1 MRFQART
8 ISANNVIRWISI
20 DAPSREEVLRHFER
34 ENLHVLDIRPAK
46 GWIPRGGTKFELL
59 LFCQELYALLSA
71 GLTLLEA
78 LQGLAEKEGGVAPR
92 ALLLRLI
99 TLLQEGNSFSAALQ
113 AHTDHFP
120 QLFIG
125 LIQAAETT
133 GNIAAALVRY
143 IEYQQR
149 VNGVRE
155 KVISAAI
162 YPAILLVVGML
173 VTGFLGGYVVPKFA
187 VIYKDSG
194 RDLPAMSLVLLHW
207 GQFAAAHTQAL
218 LWTGLAIAASST
230 VGLLHLQRSGALSR
244 WVRLLPAIGP
254 WLRLYELSRL
264 YLTLGMLLESGI
276 SVIQSLTMSEAVV
289 SAPVKLQIQRAKEQI
304 MGGEAFSDTLA
315 RHQLTTS
322 ISFRMLR
329 VGERS
334 GQLDSMLLQAAA
346 FYDGTIARFVERFT
360 RALEPI
366 LMTVIGIIVGGIV
379 VLLYLPIFD
388 MASTLQ

>member
-8 ISANNVIRWISI
+8 LSANNVIKWISV
-20 DAPSREEVLRHFER
+20 DAPTREDALRHFEQER
-34 ENLHVLDIRPAK
+34 LHVLDIRASQ
-46 GWIPRGGTKFELL
+46 GWTRRSGARFDLL
-59 LFCQELYALLSA
+59 LFCQELHALLSA

-78 LQGLAEKEGGVAPR
+78 LQGLAEKEGGTSSR

-99 TLLQEGNSFSAALQ
+99 TLIQEGNSFSATLKTQ
-113 AHTDHFP
+113 SKHFP
-120 QLFIG
+120 ELFIG

-143 IEYQQR
+143 IDYQQR

-155 KVISAAI
+155 KVVSAAI
-162 YPAILLVVGML
+162 YPAILLIVGML

-194 RDLPAMSLVLLHW
+194 RDLPAMSMVLLHW
-207 GQFAAAHTQAL
+207 GQFAASHTQAL
-218 LWTGLAIAASST
+218 IAGALVTLAGTGA
-230 VGLLHLQRSGALSR
+230 GMLHLQRSGALSR
-244 WVRLLPAIGP
+244 WIRHLPAIGP

-276 SVIQSLTMSEAVV
+276 SVVQSLGMSEAVV
-289 SAPVKLQIQRAKEQI
+289 SAPVRLQIQKSKEQI
-304 MGGEAFSDTLA
+304 MSGASFSETLE
-315 RHQLTTS
+315 RHGLTTT

-360 RALEPI
+360 RALEPV
-366 LMTVIGIIVGGIV
+366 LMTVIGIIVGSIV